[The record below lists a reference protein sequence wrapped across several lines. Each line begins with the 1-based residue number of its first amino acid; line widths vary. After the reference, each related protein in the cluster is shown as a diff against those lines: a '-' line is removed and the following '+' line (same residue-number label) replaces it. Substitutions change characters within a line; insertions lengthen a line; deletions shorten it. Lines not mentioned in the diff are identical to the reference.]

1 MRSLSV
7 VPILCAAVLAMP
19 STALGQDA
27 SGAET
32 AIAELAEAWD
42 AGWNAGDGTAI
53 AALYTED
60 AMLLPP
66 GSEPISGREA
76 IAAFW
81 QGEVESGSQSQLTP
95 GAVEDFG
102 DTAIEV
108 NGSWVA
114 TAPDGSHLDHGKY
127 TVVYKK
133 VDGAWLMHRDMWNS
147 SMTQ

>member
-1 MRSLSV
+1 MRSSSV

-19 STALGQDA
+19 AAAFGQDE
-27 SGAET
+27 SAEA
-32 AIAELAEAWD
+32 AIAAITEAFE
-42 AGWNAGDGTAI
+42 AGWNAGNGVAI

-66 GSEPISGREA
+66 GGDAVSGGEA

-81 QGEVESGSQSQLTP
+81 QDAVESGSQSQLTM
-95 GAVEDFG
+95 GTVEEFG

-108 NGSWVA
+108 NGSWVS
-114 TAPDGSHLDHGKY
+114 TAADGAHLDHGKY

-133 VDGAWLMHRDMWNS
+133 VYGAWMMHRDMWNS
-147 SMTQ
+147 SMPQ